1 MKTKTEHS
9 FKVAMEINGEYV
21 PLNPNPVNAVIDGI
35 MAEKEKVV
43 RDFLFAH
50 GWDGKD
56 MEQARKITE
65 GYSFLEHPD
74 HTFEIMQSEEAERLY
89 GKPLELEEI

>member
-1 MKTKTEHS
+1 MKTKSDHS
-9 FKVAMEINGEYV
+9 FKVAMEVEGKWV

-35 MAEKEKVV
+35 IAEKERVV

-50 GWDGKD
+50 GWDGED
-56 MEQARKITE
+56 LEQAKRLSE

-74 HTFEIMQSEEAERLY
+74 HTFEIMRSEEAERLY
-89 GKPLELEEI
+89 GKPLELKEI